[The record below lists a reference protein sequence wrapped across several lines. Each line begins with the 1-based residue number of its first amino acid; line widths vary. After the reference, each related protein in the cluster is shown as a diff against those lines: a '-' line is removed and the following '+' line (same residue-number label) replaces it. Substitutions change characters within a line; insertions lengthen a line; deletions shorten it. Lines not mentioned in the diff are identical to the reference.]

1 MANCRR
7 LRFRLRQERLFLQYA
22 NMSSLPEQHMSSK
35 ITVLNKQ
42 RRFSVDDESFHSSAE
57 TLFAALLANLKK
69 SLPTHLDIEF
79 IEDAEERATLSVAL
93 VSNRTIRK
101 LNQEW
106 MGKDKPTDVL
116 SFPLM
121 EEAPEEDQP
130 WELGEIIISVERA
143 AQQAADYGHSFER
156 EMAFLFVHGALHIL
170 GFDHMTASDE
180 KEMFG
185 RQKQILE
192 SVGFKR

>member
-1 MANCRR
+1 
-7 LRFRLRQERLFLQYA
+7 
-22 NMSSLPEQHMSSK
+22 MSSK

-69 SLPTHLDIEF
+69 SLPSHLDIEF
-79 IEDAEERATLSVAL
+79 IEDAKERATLSVAL
-93 VSNRTIRK
+93 VSNRAIRK
-101 LNQEW
+101 LNKEW

-121 EEAPEEDQP
+121 EVAPGEDQP